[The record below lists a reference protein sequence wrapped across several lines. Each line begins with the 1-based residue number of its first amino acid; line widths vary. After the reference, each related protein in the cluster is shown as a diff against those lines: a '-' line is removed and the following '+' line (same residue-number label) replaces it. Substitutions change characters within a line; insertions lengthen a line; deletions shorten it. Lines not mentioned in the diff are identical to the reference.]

1 MLKGQRPEDKA
12 RPESDSSVFEPRGKI
27 GAKNE
32 NNPHVY
38 NEIFQVARAG
48 GDKKKTKL

>member
-38 NEIFQVARAG
+38 DEIFQVEG
-48 GDKKKTKL
+48 LPEVNKEN